1 MRRHRAEACDRLA
14 LADVRPLVEPGAAA
28 AALPDG
34 TALAL
39 RWGTARGCYGGR
51 PGRVLLLSCP
61 VCSRS
66 ARVLWRPPGCGWGCC
81 KCWPLS
87 HASHRRPGAHRG
99 RPKPLRWRGQ
109 QINREQRRC
118 ADLLGL
124 EIWPPDLIMWSARD
138 LWLAPRRPDAP
149 RISHHRQQALIH
161 RLDALES
168 LRVLA
173 IIPEALLLP
182 PAGMETRATETVHA
196 TGWAVRRGA
205 RDPRSS
211 RGAPADG
218 IPTNRLYD

>member
-87 HASHRRPGAHRG
+87 HASHRRPGAHRE
-99 RPKPLRWRGQ
+99 PPF
-109 QINREQRRC
+109 QIT
-118 ADLLGL
+118 
-124 EIWPPDLIMWSARD
+124 PPDAARD
-138 LWLAPRRPDAP
+138 ATAPRPRSLSHEAPAP
-149 RISHHRQQALIH
+149 RGR
-161 RLDALES
+161 
-168 LRVLA
+168 
-173 IIPEALLLP
+173 
-182 PAGMETRATETVHA
+182 
-196 TGWAVRRGA
+196 
-205 RDPRSS
+205 
-211 RGAPADG
+211 
-218 IPTNRLYD
+218 

>member
-34 TALAL
+34 TALDL

-99 RPKPLRWRGQ
+99 RQKPLRWRG
-109 QINREQRRC
+109 
-118 ADLLGL
+118 
-124 EIWPPDLIMWSARD
+124 
-138 LWLAPRRPDAP
+138 
-149 RISHHRQQALIH
+149 
-161 RLDALES
+161 
-168 LRVLA
+168 
-173 IIPEALLLP
+173 
-182 PAGMETRATETVHA
+182 
-196 TGWAVRRGA
+196 
-205 RDPRSS
+205 
-211 RGAPADG
+211 
-218 IPTNRLYD
+218 